1 MVILWKQQK
10 NTVSF
15 PLLLLITSLKWHF
28 GNIWFTIWKQIH
40 QTNISLRFIANYYYG
55 ISGNWFVFISK
66 IAISCTCFVFNIDL
80 VEIWMS
86 ITGWTNHPTEIW
98 QSSLLLIGVVV
109 EWCIQERRFYRRFFQ
124 KIFKGTNLLSECY
137 QRRNTLCDFGDL
149 LLYQVTAGHS
159 LNPFHSPHQLPLT
172 PINSHLLPLTPINS
186 HPLYPF
192 VLSHF
197 KLSNQLDVLI
207 KYVFLLHQAD
217 RTTNT

>member
-1 MVILWKQQK
+1 MVFLVIGLY
-10 NTVSF
+10 SF
-15 PLLLLITSLKWHF
+15 RRLLFRALF
-28 GNIWFTIWKQIH
+28 
-40 QTNISLRFIANYYYG
+40 
-55 ISGNWFVFISK
+55 
-66 IAISCTCFVFNIDL
+66 FVFNIDL

-159 LNPFHSPHQLPLT
+159 LNPFHSPHQLPLA
-172 PINSHLLPLTPINS
+172 PINSHQLPSPLPFRSFTLRIKQPVRRIN
-186 HPLYPF
+186 
-192 VLSHF
+192 
-197 KLSNQLDVLI
+197 QI
-207 KYVFLLHQAD
+207 CVFLLHQAD